1 MHVHYTWIHT
11 KEYTFLPDFSAP
23 CLNHRT
29 RKQSNCYPTNISR
42 FVLIPYF
49 GSQLFSTIQ
58 GLVEGSL
65 KIFRL
70 KVVHNSPWQHEKKA
84 SMGLVVFQEGSKPR
98 REAGRHHWWGTH
110 QLPVV
115 TTSFSHCR
123 FWASSKL
130 CHNMVIHP
138 PNKFNQLV
146 FERKCRVFPGLWISV
161 NTYDHF
167 NRETY
172 QSLDAQG
179 VRLAYHW
186 AEAMPGSLWLRVA
199 PHRVAKPTAI
209 WCCPGKPRETRAD
222 KKQQGE
228 GMCAEIMFKWQNHYR
243 RGSVLEE

>member
-70 KVVHNSPWQHEKKA
+70 KMVHDSPWQHEKKA
-84 SMGLVVFQEGSKPR
+84 SMDLVVSQEGSKPR
-98 REAGRHHWWGTH
+98 REAGRHHWWGIH

-130 CHNMVIHP
+130 CHNMVIYP

-146 FERKCRVFPGLWISV
+146 FSFLLSHLSPLPIMILHLFHNASV
-161 NTYDHF
+161 PRLTLKNNIYVD
-167 NRETY
+167 Y
-172 QSLDAQG
+172 QVMNLLSNEVTSD
-179 VRLAYHW
+179 R
-186 AEAMPGSLWLRVA
+186 
-199 PHRVAKPTAI
+199 
-209 WCCPGKPRETRAD
+209 
-222 KKQQGE
+222 
-228 GMCAEIMFKWQNHYR
+228 N
-243 RGSVLEE
+243 